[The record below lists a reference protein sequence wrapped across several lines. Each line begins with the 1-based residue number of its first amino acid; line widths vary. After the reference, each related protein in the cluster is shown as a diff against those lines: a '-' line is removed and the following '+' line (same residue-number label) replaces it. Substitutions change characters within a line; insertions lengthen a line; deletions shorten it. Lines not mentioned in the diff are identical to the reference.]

1 MTVQLEWPPEAV
13 ERVAEEARQRG
24 LSLDEYVLRSVLP
37 GATTQPVDEEESRRR
52 RLAAVEGI
60 LEIRKRTH
68 LGDDVTIRQ
77 LIEEGRR
84 Y

>member
-24 LSLDEYVLRSVLP
+24 LSLDEYVLRTVLP
-37 GATTQPVDEEESRRR
+37 GATTQPVDQEELRRKR
-52 RLAAVEGI
+52 RAAVEGI
-60 LEIRKRTH
+60 MQIAQRTH

-84 Y
+84 F